1 MGHNMSKDDW
11 QPPREDRDLYAAQ
24 DARDAALGLV
34 ISKFAAV
41 ATENGCTNPG
51 SDELAALDAT
61 ERAVEAEERKQSIGC

>member
-1 MGHNMSKDDW
+1 MGHNLSKDDW

-41 ATENGCTNPG
+41 AAEIGHTNP
-51 SDELAALDAT
+51 DPDQLAAVDAT
-61 ERAVEAEERKQSIGC
+61 ERAVEAEERKQSIGR